1 MLKVFTKIE
10 SVQKQWGAIK
20 IPDFLNINFLQVYY
34 QNHPHVKHLF
44 VVDTDMRLYAHI
56 FKITFNKT
64 KNYLKSN
71 SVANI
76 FLSFI
81 NFDVLYLTNS
91 YITNVPAFVS
101 NKAINLKQLLNT
113 IKHNYSLIVIPDFL
127 FEKMIVEDV
136 NYTKIEVEQEMVL
149 DIRINWS
156 GLEDYISDLKK
167 KYRNKV
173 KSIIKQTNNLEIR
186 NLDSN
191 DLEVYAMDMQTLF
204 NQVARSSRFKGPEF
218 NTASFGSFVSQG
230 FMSVDGYFLNDKLV
244 GFSSEI
250 HKEEMLYSYFVGF
263 DKSLNKS
270 FPIYGRILL
279 ESITRA
285 IKLKKE
291 RLILGRTANE
301 FKSNFGAY
309 PIKSFVYLKVENR
322 FLRAVLRPIY
332 SKLSVSKWIMR
343 NPLKSKTNSE

>member
-10 SVQKQWGAIK
+10 SVHKQWGAIK
-20 IPDFLNINFLQVYY
+20 LPDFLHINFLQVYY
-34 QNHPHVKHLF
+34 QNHPKVKHLF
-44 VVDTDMRLYAHI
+44 VMDTDMRLYAHI

-191 DLEVYAMDMQTLF
+191 DLEVYAIDMQTLF

-218 NTASFGSFVSQG
+218 
-230 FMSVDGYFLNDKLV
+230 
-244 GFSSEI
+244 
-250 HKEEMLYSYFVGF
+250 
-263 DKSLNKS
+263 KS
-270 FPIYGRILL
+270 
-279 ESITRA
+279 
-285 IKLKKE
+285 
-291 RLILGRTANE
+291 
-301 FKSNFGAY
+301 
-309 PIKSFVYLKVENR
+309 
-322 FLRAVLRPIY
+322 
-332 SKLSVSKWIMR
+332 
-343 NPLKSKTNSE
+343 